1 MEQLIQAIENGE
13 VVACHD
19 ISTGGLALSIIEMCM
34 SGIGAKVELTSD
46 LRADIELFSETNGR
60 WVVQV
65 KPGFEKD
72 FERRFDFAVKIGDVD
87 DRMIFIK
94 DGKEISNLDIEKLRN
109 EWISPIWDR
118 LA

>member
-1 MEQLIQAIENGE
+1 LIQAIEDGE

-34 SGIGAKVELTSD
+34 SGIGAKIELTSD

-65 KPGFEKD
+65 KSGCENDFEK
-72 FERRFDFAVKIGDVD
+72 RFDFAVKIGDVD
-87 DRMIFIK
+87 DRMIFTK
-94 DGKEISNLDIEKLRN
+94 NGKEISSFEIEKLRN
-109 EWISPIWDR
+109 DWMSPIWDR